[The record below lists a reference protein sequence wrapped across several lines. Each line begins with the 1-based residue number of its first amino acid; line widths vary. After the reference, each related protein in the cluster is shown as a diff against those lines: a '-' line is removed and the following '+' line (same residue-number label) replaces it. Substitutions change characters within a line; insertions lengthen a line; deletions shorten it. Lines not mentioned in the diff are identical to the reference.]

1 MPNPEANTPGE
12 INPQDANSGNA
23 GSGAPVDD
31 IHDPNRS
38 HLDGPGLSDAY
49 SETPGQ
55 SLGNTINPLE
65 NPQSLPSVVVGVDES
80 PDVKEPS
87 LPMIGF
93 HLSKFV
99 LYIISG
105 FIILLLV
112 FLFIK
117 QFDAS
122 PQIKIPEQVNISDS
136 SYAHKIEIIKIIQE
150 EKKNYRDFTLQISQ
164 MILLNLLLPVLTAI
178 LGYIFASNKNKD

>member
-1 MPNPEANTPGE
+1 MSNP
-12 INPQDANSGNA
+12 IS
-23 GSGAPVDD
+23 
-31 IHDPNRS
+31 
-38 HLDGPGLSDAY
+38 
-49 SETPGQ
+49 
-55 SLGNTINPLE
+55 
-65 NPQSLPSVVVGVDES
+65 NPQSLPAVVVEVPES

-99 LYIISG
+99 LFIISG
-105 FIILLLV
+105 FIILLVV

-117 QFDAS
+117 QFDATS
-122 PQIKIPEQVNISDS
+122 IIQIPTDTNISDS
-136 SYAHKIEIIKIIQE
+136 TYTKKIELVRIIQE
-150 EKKNYRDFTLQISQ
+150 EKKNYRDFTIQISQ